1 MNTIKG
7 YEMTLLDIK
16 KFVASQ
22 TGKTDWSVAD
32 SKRDTIINQAR
43 REFYSTKKWKFLKK
57 SATLTFSSGEAD
69 FPTDY
74 NPTFDVGQ
82 IYSYTGTDKQP
93 YSQVELEDLSGYA
106 DDSASDFV
114 YALDFENK
122 KIKSN
127 QQSATPTLTYFH
139 LPSDKA
145 TDASEDADV
154 EPTTDIT
161 CICLLATAM
170 WWLAKERD
178 DDNYNRFYVRYQEAL
193 KKAIQRD
200 NINGPEL
207 AVGQY
212 LDGVD
217 LGFNR

>member
-1 MNTIKG
+1 MS
-7 YEMTLLDIK
+7 TLLDIK

-22 TGKTDWSVAD
+22 TGKTDWSVSD

-57 SATLTFSSGEAD
+57 SATLTFSSGEAS
-69 FPTDY
+69 FPADY
-74 NPTFDVGQ
+74 NPTFDIGQ
-82 IYSYTGTDKQP
+82 IYSYSGTEKTLYD
-93 YSQVELEDLSGYA
+93 QVELEDLLSYESN
-106 DDSASDFV
+106 SASDFV
-114 YALDFENK
+114 FALDHENS

-127 QQSATPTLTYFH
+127 QQSTTPTLTYFH

-145 TDASEDADV
+145 TDGTDDSDV
-154 EPTTDIT
+154 EPTTDISA
-161 CICLLATAM
+161 ICLLATAM

-178 DDNYNRFYVRYQEAL
+178 EDNYNRFYVRYQEAL

-200 NINGPEL
+200 NINGPEMSL
-207 AVGQY
+207 KHYMSGA
-212 LDGVD
+212 D

>member
-1 MNTIKG
+1 MSA
-7 YEMTLLDIK
+7 TLLDIK
-16 KFVASQ
+16 RFVASQ

-43 REFYSTKKWKFLKK
+43 REFYSLRKWKFLKK
-57 SATLTFSSGEAD
+57 SATLTFSSGEAS
-69 FPTDY
+69 FPADY
-74 NPTFDVGQ
+74 NPNFDVGQ
-82 IYSYTGTDKQP
+82 IYSYSGNDKTS
-93 YSQVELEDLSGYA
+93 YSQVELEELSKYE
-106 DDSASDFV
+106 DDSTSYYVFAID
-114 YALDFENK
+114 YENS

-139 LPSDKA
+139 LPADKA
-145 TDASEDADV
+145 TDASDDTDA

-178 DDNYNRFYVRYQEAL
+178 EDNYNRFYVRYQEAL

-200 NINGPEL
+200 NINGPAMSLENYISNFDQ
-207 AVGQY
+207 GW
-212 LDGVD
+212 
-217 LGFNR
+217 NR

>member
-1 MNTIKG
+1 MS
-7 YEMTLLDIK
+7 TLLDIK

-57 SATLTFSSGEAD
+57 TATLTFSSGEAD

-74 NPTFDVGQ
+74 NPSFDIGQ
-82 IYSYTGTDKQP
+82 IYSYTAQDKQL
-93 YSQVELEDLSGYA
+93 YDQVELEDLSKYA
-106 DDSASDFV
+106 DDSGSDFV
-114 YALDFENK
+114 FAIDIENS
-122 KIKSN
+122 KILSN
-127 QQSATPTLTYFH
+127 QQSTTPSLTYFH
-139 LPSDKA
+139 LPSDKETDGSDD
-145 TDASEDADV
+145 TDA
-154 EPTTDIT
+154 EPTSDIT

-178 DDNYNRFYVRYQEAL
+178 EDNYNRFYVRYQEAL

-200 NINGPEL
+200 NISGPEMS
-207 AVGQY
+207 VGRY
-212 LDGVD
+212 LDGAD

>member
-1 MNTIKG
+1 
-7 YEMTLLDIK
+7 MTLLDIK

-43 REFYSTKKWKFLKK
+43 REFYSVKKWRFLKK
-57 SATLTFSSGEAD
+57 TATLTFSSGSAS

-74 NPTFDVGQ
+74 NPTFDIGQ
-82 IYSYTGTDKQP
+82 IYSYVGEDKQN
-93 YSQVELEDLSGYA
+93 YTQVELEDLASYA
-106 DDSASDFV
+106 QDSSSDFV
-114 YALDFENK
+114 FALDIENSA
-122 KIKSN
+122 IKSN
-127 QQSATPTLTYFH
+127 QQSTTPSLTYFH

-145 TDASEDADV
+145 TDGSDDSDV

-170 WWLAKERD
+170 WWLSKERD
-178 DDNYNRFYVRYQEAL
+178 EDNYNRFYVRYQEAL

-200 NINGPEL
+200 NINGPAMRL
-207 AVGQY
+207 ANY
-212 LDGVD
+212 LDGTD
-217 LGFNR
+217 LGFN

>member
-1 MNTIKG
+1 MS
-7 YEMTLLDIK
+7 TLLDIK

-22 TGKTDWSVAD
+22 TGKTDWSVSD
-32 SKRDTIINQAR
+32 TKRDTIINQAR

-57 SATLTFSSGEAD
+57 TTTLTFSSGEAD
-69 FPTDY
+69 FPSDY
-74 NPTFDVGQ
+74 NPSFDIGQ
-82 IYSYTGTDKQP
+82 IYSYTAQDKTV
-93 YSQVELEDLSGYA
+93 YDQVQLEDLDKYV

-114 YALDFENK
+114 FALDIENS

-127 QQSATPTLTYFH
+127 QQSTTPYLTYYH

-145 TDASEDADV
+145 TDGSDDTDT
-154 EPTTDIT
+154 EPTSDIT
-161 CICLLATAM
+161 CICLLSTAM

-200 NINGPEL
+200 NINGPEMN
-207 AVGQY
+207 VGRY
-212 LDGVD
+212 LDGTN
-217 LGFNR
+217 LGFN

>member
-1 MNTIKG
+1 MAS
-7 YEMTLLDIK
+7 LLDIK
-16 KFVASQ
+16 RFVASQ

-43 REFYSTKKWKFLKK
+43 REFYSLRKWKFLKK

-74 NPTFDVGQ
+74 NPNFDVGQ
-82 IYSYTGTDKQP
+82 IYSYSGNDKTEFT
-93 YSQVELEDLSGYA
+93 QVELEDLPKYEK
-106 DDSASDFV
+106 DSATYNVFAID
-114 YALDFENK
+114 YENS
-122 KIKSN
+122 KILSN

-139 LPSDKA
+139 LPADKA
-145 TDASEDADV
+145 IDASEDNDI

-178 DDNYNRFYVRYQEAL
+178 EENYNRFYVRYQEAL

-200 NINGPEL
+200 NVNGPPMSLENYL
-207 AVGQY
+207 ANFDQ
-212 LDGVD
+212 
-217 LGFNR
+217 GFNR

>member
-1 MNTIKG
+1 MS
-7 YEMTLLDIK
+7 TLLDIK

-22 TGKTDWSVAD
+22 TGKTDWSVSD
-32 SKRDTIINQAR
+32 TKRDTIINQAR

-57 SATLTFSSGEAD
+57 TTTLTFSSGEAD
-69 FPTDY
+69 FPSDY
-74 NPTFDVGQ
+74 NPSFDIGQ
-82 IYSYTGTDKQP
+82 IYSYTAQDKTV
-93 YSQVELEDLSGYA
+93 YDQVELEDLDKYV

-114 YALDFENK
+114 FALDIENS

-127 QQSATPTLTYFH
+127 QQSTTPYLTYYH

-145 TDASEDADV
+145 TDGSDDTDT
-154 EPTTDIT
+154 EPTSDIT
-161 CICLLATAM
+161 CICLLSTAM

-200 NINGPEL
+200 NINGPEMN
-207 AVGQY
+207 VGRY
-212 LDGVD
+212 LDGTK
-217 LGFNR
+217 LGFNS

>member
-1 MNTIKG
+1 MATI
-7 YEMTLLDIK
+7 LDIK

-43 REFYSTKKWKFLKK
+43 REYYSTKKWKFLKK
-57 SATLTFSSGEAD
+57 TATLTLSSGEAS

-74 NPTFDVGQ
+74 NPNFDIGQ
-82 IYSYTGTDKQP
+82 IYSYSGTTKTL
-93 YSQVELEDLSGYA
+93 YSQVELEDLSQYE
-106 DDSASDFV
+106 DDSTSYFV
-114 YALDFENK
+114 FAIDFENS

-127 QQSATPTLTYFH
+127 QQSATPSLTYHH

-145 TDASEDADV
+145 IDSSDDTDV

-161 CICLLATAM
+161 AICLLATAM

-178 DDNYNRFYVRYQEAL
+178 EDNYNRFYVRYQEAL

-200 NINGPEL
+200 NINGPEMSL
-207 AVGQY
+207 SQY
-212 LDGVD
+212 LSNYD
-217 LGFNR
+217 LGWNK

>member
-1 MNTIKG
+1 MS
-7 YEMTLLDIK
+7 TLLDIK

-22 TGKTDWSVAD
+22 TGKTDWSVSD
-32 SKRDTIINQAR
+32 TKRDTIINQAR

-57 SATLTFSSGEAD
+57 TTTLTFSSGEAD
-69 FPTDY
+69 FPSDY
-74 NPTFDVGQ
+74 NPSFDIGQ
-82 IYSYTGTDKQP
+82 IYSYTAQDKTV
-93 YSQVELEDLSGYA
+93 YDQVQLEDLDKYV

-114 YALDFENK
+114 FALDIENS

-127 QQSATPTLTYFH
+127 QQSTTPYLTYYH

-145 TDASEDADV
+145 TDGSDDTDT
-154 EPTTDIT
+154 EPTSDIT
-161 CICLLATAM
+161 CICLLSTAM

-200 NINGPEL
+200 NINGPEMS
-207 AVGQY
+207 VGRY
-212 LDGVD
+212 LDGTK
-217 LGFNR
+217 LGFN

>member
-1 MNTIKG
+1 MS
-7 YEMTLLDIK
+7 TLLDIK

-22 TGKTDWSVAD
+22 TGKTDWSVSD
-32 SKRDTIINQAR
+32 TKRDTIINQAR

-57 SATLTFSSGEAD
+57 TTTLTFSSGEAD
-69 FPTDY
+69 FPSDY
-74 NPTFDVGQ
+74 NPSFDIGQ
-82 IYSYTGTDKQP
+82 IYSYTAQDKTV
-93 YSQVELEDLSGYA
+93 YDQVELEDLGKYV

-114 YALDFENK
+114 FALDIENS

-127 QQSATPTLTYFH
+127 QQSTTPYLTYYH

-145 TDASEDADV
+145 TDGSDDTDT
-154 EPTTDIT
+154 EPTSDIT
-161 CICLLATAM
+161 CICLLSTAM

-200 NINGPEL
+200 NINGPEMN
-207 AVGQY
+207 VGRY
-212 LDGVD
+212 LDGTN
-217 LGFNR
+217 LGFN